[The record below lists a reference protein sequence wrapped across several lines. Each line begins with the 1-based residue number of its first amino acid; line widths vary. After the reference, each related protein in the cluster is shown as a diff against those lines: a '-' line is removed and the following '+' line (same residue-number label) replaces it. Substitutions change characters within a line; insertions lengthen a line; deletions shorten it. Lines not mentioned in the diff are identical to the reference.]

1 MSSIID
7 YFNQNGLEYHA
18 SSLSS
23 ASGWGPERAF
33 AKSGNCYCT
42 TGDVPGQWWQVSF
55 SKPVVISKYIITYQ
69 AGYSASALEWDISIS
84 NDDKTFDFVKP
95 QTVTTICGNTEPYS
109 LDSPVSCKHFRLT
122 MNKPNSA
129 GINDFFFYGF
139 DCFGFVGTIK
149 SPRRTRIKFS
159 CNFARY
165 KRNLIANNLLMI
177 LPSIIN
183 T

>member
-1 MSSIID
+1 MI
-7 YFNQNGLEYHA
+7 
-18 SSLSS
+18 
-23 ASGWGPERAF
+23 
-33 AKSGNCYCT
+33 
-42 TGDVPGQWWQVSF
+42 
-55 SKPVVISKYIITYQ
+55 VISKRNSVNNSSNKTINMNTFNHK
-69 AGYSASALEWDISIS
+69 
-84 NDDKTFDFVKP
+84 NDDKTFDFVKS